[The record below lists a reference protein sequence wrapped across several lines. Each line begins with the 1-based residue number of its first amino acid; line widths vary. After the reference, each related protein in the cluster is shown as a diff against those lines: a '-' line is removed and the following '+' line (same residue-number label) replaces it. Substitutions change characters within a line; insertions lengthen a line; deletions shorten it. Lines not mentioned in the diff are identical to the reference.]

1 MSRARTAAVMLAAV
15 AVIVPT
21 SVATEADGAIHVK
34 GIAPLSATPPVPL
47 PAHPPAV
54 HQVRSHRRTALP
66 NTGMDVPEEL
76 LLASVL
82 LAAGARIR
90 VRRS

>member
-1 MSRARTAAVMLAAV
+1 MSRARTAAVLLAAV

-21 SVATEADGAIHVK
+21 TVATEADGAIHVK
-34 GIAPLSATPPVPL
+34 GIAPLSPTPPVPL
-47 PAHPPAV
+47 PAHQPAV
-54 HQVRSHRRTALP
+54 HHVAGHGPGALP

-76 LLASVL
+76 LVASVL